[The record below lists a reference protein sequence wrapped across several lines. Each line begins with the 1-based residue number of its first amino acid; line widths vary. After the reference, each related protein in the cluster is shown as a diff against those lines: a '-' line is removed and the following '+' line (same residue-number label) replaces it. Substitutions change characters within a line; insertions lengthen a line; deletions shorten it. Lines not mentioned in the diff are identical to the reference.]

1 MMINQPKYSDKNDCT
16 CRNILSDMS
25 ELAET
30 IAVIIRIRE
39 TEVRNLDLLIL
50 CILICLIMY

>member
-1 MMINQPKYSDKNDCT
+1 MMINQPKYSDKKDWT
-16 CRNILSDMS
+16 CKNKLSDMS

-50 CILICLIMY
+50 CILIC